1 MRTITTLGI
10 LICGLLTLDSFG
22 QDDQKRTN
30 WLIKNCEESYEKIT
44 DKERVA
50 IRFSW
55 WRAFD
60 GFIIIR
66 VENIPTRVFN
76 ADSSYS
82 KVLSRHVAIYKTFYD
97 DLNDYKGSRPYLF
110 DQRVTEIKQEQFDNL
125 LDLINRLDL
134 LSKNSKKI
142 VTTDGSNWNIEVYKN
157 GQYHRYDTNDPDD
170 ATKTV
175 GIEMIKL
182 SGLKVDKDKIY

>member
-1 MRTITTLGI
+1 M
-10 LICGLLTLDSFG
+10 DSFG
-22 QDDQKRTN
+22 QDDQKRAD
-30 WLIKNCEESYEKIT
+30 WLIKNYEESYEKIT

-60 GFIIIR
+60 GFTVIR

-82 KVLSRHVAIYKTFYD
+82 KVLSRHVAVYKTYHD
-97 DLNDYKGSRPYLF
+97 DLNDYKGLRPYLF
-110 DQRVTEIKQEQFDNL
+110 DQRVTEINQEQFDNL
-125 LDLINRLDL
+125 LALINRLDVL
-134 LSKNSKKI
+134 TKDSKRI
-142 VTTDGSNWNIEVYKN
+142 VTPDGSNWDIEIFKN
-157 GQYHRYDTNDPDD
+157 GQYHRYHTNDPDD
-170 ATKTV
+170 ETKTL
-175 GIEMIKL
+175 GIELIKL